1 MSYSLLASLPDTVD
15 ASSSIKAAR
24 AFGVLAALS
33 GGIMSM
39 WMLISI
45 VFTGTS
51 KPSWI
56 TIASLL
62 TASTAFQLLTFLA
75 FNDENCKDDPENETW
90 TKCSIAE
97 GSSYA
102 ISASI
107 FYLLS
112 SFGTFLVYPPQ
123 VPLVQFSDD
132 WRGNE
137 VNETSDIV
145 ANVSDTRPA
154 HTAVMLHQE
163 EIVRPG
169 VSSTV
174 PPPPMEQA
182 PYTNNLMQ
190 AGASFPPP
198 EDDRSG
204 TLSSTDPNG
213 QDKFGVEL

>member
-1 MSYSLLASLPDTVD
+1 M
-15 ASSSIKAAR
+15 KAAR
-24 AFGVLAALS
+24 AFGVFAALV
-33 GGIMSM
+33 GGLVSM

-45 VFTGTS
+45 VFTGS
-51 KPSWI
+51 KKPSWI
-56 TIASLL
+56 TMASLL

-123 VPLVQFSDD
+123 APLVQFSDD

-137 VNETSDIV
+137 VNETSDKA
-145 ANVSDTRPA
+145 ANVDDNRPA

-163 EIVRPG
+163 KYVRPGG

-190 AGASFPPP
+190 AGASIPPGIP

-204 TLSSTDPNG
+204 TDPNG